1 MDWIRCD
8 DFNIPVLPSNSN
20 FLSKYIHILPRNIDV
35 PLDTLLL
42 IYAFFNT
49 FIKIYSAL
57 LGNRLVR
64 FKMDAWRAEKL
75 LTVLYGVPPERGNR
89 GVHRQFKLTWKIR
102 GGEKRDLLKTWMRRG
117 ENNNWIFVWFNIWK
131 KNLRNHFRSTKLH
144 YYKIKFFLFF
154 FDIDIYSFR
163 FLNSEGWSE
172 IPGCTSA
179 IGRAAMLKSLCR
191 KLTINFDN
199 CIQN

>member
-57 LGNRLVR
+57 LGNRLDLKWMR
-64 FKMDAWRAEKL
+64 DALKNFWQFCMEFL
-75 LTVLYGVPPERGNR
+75 ERGNR
-89 GVHRQFKLTWKIR
+89 GVRQFKLTWKIR

-144 YYKIKFFLFF
+144 YYKIKFFFFF

>member
-57 LGNRLVR
+57 LGNRL
-64 FKMDAWRAEKL
+64 
-75 LTVLYGVPPERGNR
+75 
-89 GVHRQFKLTWKIR
+89 
-102 GGEKRDLLKTWMRRG
+102 DLKWMRDAL
-117 ENNNWIFVWFNIWK
+117 
-131 KNLRNHFRSTKLH
+131 KNF
-144 YYKIKFFLFF
+144 
-154 FDIDIYSFR
+154 
-163 FLNSEGWSE
+163 
-172 IPGCTSA
+172 
-179 IGRAAMLKSLCR
+179 
-191 KLTINFDN
+191 
-199 CIQN
+199 